1 MKDIQLITANIE
13 RQFETIETS
22 VFSDDMFDEWRGAF
36 EVKKTVVKKE
46 SEDIKYDLDI
56 RLKHWPEGV
65 YIKVYKH
72 KALGVFCYVKDVA
85 VCDEFLEHAPIACK
99 FWKESFYFSNELG
112 LDQSRYV
119 LIDGNEMQ
127 GTDTTDCIVRIVAC
141 IKEAESIVKNI

>member
-22 VFSDDMFDEWRGAF
+22 IFSDDMYDEWRGVF

-56 RLKHWPEGV
+56 RLKHWPKGV

-85 VCDEFLEHAPIACK
+85 VCDAFLEQPPIACK
-99 FWKESFYFSNELG
+99 FWKESFYFSNLLG

-119 LIDGNEMQ
+119 LMDGNEMQ
-127 GTDTTDCIVRIVAC
+127 ATDTQDCITRILAC
-141 IKEAESIVKNI
+141 ITETELIVKNI

>member
-1 MKDIQLITANIE
+1 MADIQSVTTNIE

-22 VFSDDMFDEWRGAF
+22 VFNDGMFHEWRGAF

-46 SEDIKYDLDI
+46 NEDIKYDLDI

-72 KALGVFCYVKDVA
+72 KALGVFCYVKDLE
-85 VCDEFLEHAPIACK
+85 VCGALLEQPPVACK
-99 FWKESFYFSNELG
+99 FWKDSFYFSNESG

-119 LIDGNEMQ
+119 LMDGNEMQ
-127 GTDTTDCIVRIVAC
+127 GTDTNDCIVRIVAC
-141 IKEAESIVKNI
+141 IKEAESIVKII

>member
-1 MKDIQLITANIE
+1 MTNIQSITANIE

-22 VFSDDMFDEWRGAF
+22 IFSHDMFVDWRGAF

-46 SEDIKYDLDI
+46 NEDIKYDLDI

-65 YIKVYKH
+65 YIKAYKH

-85 VCDEFLEHAPIACK
+85 VCDAFLEQAPTACK
-99 FWKESFYFSNELG
+99 FWKESFYFSNESG

-119 LIDGNEMQ
+119 LMDGNEMQ
-127 GTDTTDCIVRIVAC
+127 EIDTTDCIVRINAC
-141 IKEAESIVKNI
+141 IKEAELIIKNA